1 MHEKRE
7 SSGGGWHTGR
17 SLETFRGSQKCVI
30 QFSAQSMEEGKGPRK
45 PLAIC
50 IFIMLYKN
58 KGSHN
63 DCSKYR
69 ALGLL
74 NHAYKIMSVVLLRR
88 LVEECKDFFSEFQAG
103 FRKNRGCRDNLL
115 LLRVLYDQVI
125 QRNQKCVV
133 TFIDYSAAFDTISH
147 KFMDETLANAGASR
161 KSRAIFRAIYS
172 AATGIA
178 RVRGID
184 GKTIFSE
191 AFKVRRG
198 VIQGDIISPVPFI
211 LALDQIMQ
219 KADKKSEGVKCGSI
233 LRIKTLGYAD
243 DVALAEEK
251 VDAMTARLTAIGNT
265 SWQEADTAV

>member
-1 MHEKRE
+1 MKIRPSTLNLVIHFQLRE
-7 SSGGGWHTGR
+7 QN
-17 SLETFRGSQKCVI
+17 SLC
-30 QFSAQSMEEGKGPRK
+30 
-45 PLAIC
+45 
-50 IFIMLYKN
+50 
-58 KGSHN
+58 
-63 DCSKYR
+63 
-69 ALGLL
+69 
-74 NHAYKIMSVVLLRR
+74 
-88 LVEECKDFFSEFQAG
+88 
-103 FRKNRGCRDNLL
+103 
-115 LLRVLYDQVI
+115 DQVI
-125 QRNQKCVV
+125 QRNKKCVV

-184 GKTIFSE
+184 GQIIFSE

-198 VIQGDIISPVPFI
+198 VIQGDIISPVLFI

-219 KADKKSEGVKCGSI
+219 KADKNSEGVKCGRI

-251 VDAMTARLTAIGNT
+251 VDAMTARLTAI
-265 SWQEADTAV
+265 